1 MYSIRRC
8 KVEKVKKKMRK
19 RKRNMEK
26 RKRKAI
32 QNMDIFTELL
42 TVNHPANVVEAVL
55 TGVNPTVPRVDCMEL
70 FSVYFCAWLDPL
82 KVLFPYFWI
91 MCWECQSMK
100 YKYFFFFLFQSIPP
114 LQKCCSVLLSFGNR
128 ILTIESGEG
137 THCIYVCN

>member
-1 MYSIRRC
+1 MYSIRRW

-55 TGVNPTVPRVDCMEL
+55 TGDNPTVPRVDCMES
-70 FSVYFCAWLDPL
+70 FSVYFCA
-82 KVLFPYFWI
+82 
-91 MCWECQSMK
+91 
-100 YKYFFFFLFQSIPP
+100 
-114 LQKCCSVLLSFGNR
+114 
-128 ILTIESGEG
+128 
-137 THCIYVCN
+137 